1 MTVRDGGDALG
12 ARVRDILVTNTSDD
26 TWCEV
31 GRHFTCS
38 EAEALAE
45 AFDLLGANA
54 VADALMYCHA
64 LSDDEPDDLHAPPVK
79 WSEEWAIEGDDHG
92 IEWCQPCR
100 RWLGVD
106 HVVEH
111 QAVDILA
118 RDPLEGPWMTGAFR
132 KTIFETPGSVEPP
145 APPLTDV

>member
-12 ARVRDILVTNTSDD
+12 AHVRDLLFINTSRD
-26 TWCEV
+26 TWRDV
-31 GRHFTCS
+31 GGHFTCS

-54 VADALMYCHA
+54 VADALLYGHA
-64 LSDDEPDDLHAPPVK
+64 LSDDDPEYLHAHPVM
-79 WSEEWAIEGDDHG
+79 WAVEGDHG
-92 IEWCQPCR
+92 IEWCHPCR

-106 HVVEH
+106 HVLEH
-111 QAVDILA
+111 QAVDIAA
-118 RDPLEGPWMTGAFR
+118 RDPLEGPWMSAFR
-132 KTIFETPGSVEPP
+132 ETIFDTPGSVEPQ